1 MPLKVGCN
9 MKSFSSN
16 VATEI
21 KAGKPKEQAL
31 AIAYSTLA
39 KACGRDPRK
48 TSKEKWTPKEIIGES
63 YDFNSIL
70 EGLSS
75 VGVSIYGE
83 SVVNEWTD
91 RLRTT
96 YDNNFDEFQSLDRN
110 YGIAKK
116 LGYKSAREA
125 WQKNPLIKG
134 STDPSDLEVVYEGLP
149 GYADKKKIE
158 QAVKGILSH
167 LDTPLSI
174 VEIAKELQREG
185 IISRSTADFDEARRI
200 IRQYLKREGELV
212 KELETEGSKFFE
224 DMNKNIKEMFE
235 AVGIWHKRLRQVYG
249 NFEDFESSGSSGNI
263 VKTGGFDSR
272 REAWDDN
279 PMIQGG
285 ENPASYRVVD
295 SAKGMTA
302 EDLVGQQRWTLDD
315 IDSAK
320 DLPNARFHVIIDHPK
335 WKRMISYPGKG
346 ENPYNAKQAFEVL
359 NKLYKMTK
367 NRESQWIEKVGW

>member
-315 IDSAK
+315 IDSEK